1 MKHPKNGQSIT
12 GQVNMAFRTLTA
24 ILVLPAVIS
33 LALLLVNAAWYQS
46 SMLRMEEVAALKP
59 VVSTDIPEMVWVA
72 VSGRATFENCG
83 VYEAIDEVN
92 RSLDA
97 MTAKDGPGARLEL
110 TVARRTM
117 ETLTQYVRQIEENL
131 KSNVPVVESER
142 VLEEVRDVASLVDS
156 MLEDY
161 ISAEISLS
169 AQSNRRM
176 TRVVI
181 LSAVLEVL
189 ILLGAL
195 LLSARMGRRVAGLIR
210 SPIERLEHFAGM
222 MAGGNLSARVPP
234 TDLSELKH
242 LTEGINVMAD
252 RLESLIA
259 QNRQEQENLRKS
271 ELRTLQAQI
280 NPHFLYNTL
289 DTILWQ
295 AEAGKSSEVILLTKA
310 LSDFFRISLSAGEDW
325 VTVFQEF
332 RHLSGYLAIQ
342 KKRYRDILDYSIN
355 VDSAMNDCVILKL
368 LLQPLVEN
376 ALYHGIKYK
385 RGGGNITITGCIRD
399 NRMHFEVRDDG
410 RGMTQEQLE
419 RVLAAIHADPAGKK
433 TNSPDLKIGFG
444 LCNVDQRIR
453 LYYNQPRGLSIT
465 SGAEGTTVCFSVPIR
480 GREELK
486 HD

>member
-325 VTVFQEF
+325 VTVSQEF

-480 GREELK
+480 GRRN
-486 HD
+486 